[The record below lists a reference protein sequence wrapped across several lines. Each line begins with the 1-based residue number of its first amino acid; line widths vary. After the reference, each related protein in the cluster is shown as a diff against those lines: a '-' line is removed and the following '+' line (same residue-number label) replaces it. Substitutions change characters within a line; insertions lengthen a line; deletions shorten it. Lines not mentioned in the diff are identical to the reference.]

1 MWLPYENA
9 FQIAAA
15 LLVLVVVLHRSPR
28 RWATITV
35 STGKELVVVM
45 VLYGLWQ
52 YIRELAI
59 TRTNGAIENARSLW
73 DLEQR
78 LHLPSEV
85 ALQRVFIDNRPVMQ
99 FLNVYYGGA
108 HVPAAGALL
117 IWLFWRHRKRYAHV
131 RTTFALTIAGCLTIQ
146 ALVPMAPPRFLPELG
161 FVDAGLKYGLSV
173 YGQGGSGVS
182 NELAAMPSLHVAWAV
197 LVGVAV
203 LAISTSGWRWLAL
216 LHPVLTMASITIT
229 ANHWW
234 LDGVVASMVLFVAWA
249 LQRGVTDAVHR
260 LRPAV
265 RTDADPN
272 PFEAE
277 TPDFAAPAIG
287 RPPGGENADAA
298 LSGES
303 IGSSR
308 S

>member
-15 LLVLVVVLHRSPR
+15 LLVLVVALHRSAR
-28 RWATITV
+28 RSIRIGV
-35 STGKELVVVM
+35 SIAKELVVVM

-59 TRTNGAIENARSLW
+59 TRTNGAIENAYSLW
-73 DLEQR
+73 ELEQR

-85 ALQRVFIDNRPVMQ
+85 ALQRVFIDHRLVMQ
-99 FLNVYYGGA
+99 FLNIYYGGV

-117 IWLFWRHRKRYAHV
+117 IWLFWRHRERYAAV
-131 RTTFALTIAGCLTIQ
+131 RATFALTIAGCLTIQ
-146 ALVPMAPPRFLPELG
+146 ALVPMAPPRFLPQLG

-182 NELAAMPSLHVAWAV
+182 NELAAMPSLHVGWAV
-197 LVGVAV
+197 LVGIAV
-203 LAISTSGWRWLAL
+203 VAISTSRWRWLAL
-216 LHPVLTMASITIT
+216 LHPVLTIASITIT

-234 LDGVVASMVLFVAWA
+234 LDGVIASMVLFIAWA
-249 LQRGVTDAVHR
+249 VQRAVTDAVHR
-260 LRPAV
+260 LRPAM
-265 RTDADPN
+265 
-272 PFEAE
+272 E
-277 TPDFAAPAIG
+277 TELAMT
-287 RPPGGENADAA
+287 
-298 LSGES
+298 SGP
-303 IGSSR
+303 IR